1 MEKLRKE
8 LVEVREQIRELLEKQ
23 TKLEQR
29 LEALAKKDGEVALSE
44 LASVQ
49 SATPANIAHAHP
61 EPELAEPLS
70 KRLDVALRGDV
81 ERGKLRK
88 PTIVEDVEEIH
99 DRQPSRSTPSTAPG
113 VHYVVSLAA
122 SVTSW
127 DALSTL
133 LRSSGYRSSV
143 KLAWT
148 CRGLLSQIQDV
159 AFAFQQWFPSRV
171 LVLGGGALS
180 GSKSSE
186 LFDGSWR
193 SLAEMAVSRAF
204 GAALCTRDG
213 RVLVMGGKDG
223 DTILDSVE
231 EYDLDRNL
239 WQTVAPMQHA
249 RWGATA
255 VEFQNEVYVIGGRGI
270 SSPVLQCERLSR
282 SKWQLAPS
290 LIEPRISATAAV
302 LGGDLFVLGGGG
314 SALTAERLDLEAG
327 RWTIEPLPTQVPVRL
342 ASTMAWS
349 HSQGLVSIGGASAGS
364 PGTALARNEC
374 LVVRFG
380 QASWVQLPSWRIP
393 RLSPA
398 VAVSEEGDI
407 YVMGGRHNKEACALA
422 DVWVPETKSWREMPP
437 MLQTRDGAACVI
449 VR

>member
-1 MEKLRKE
+1 MEEDSVEKLRKE

-327 RWTIEPLPTQVPVRL
+327 RWTIEPLPTQVQIYDDMIY
-342 ASTMAWS
+342 STRYYNFPERCPFAWLPPWRGVTPRAWS
-349 HSQGLVSIGGASAGS
+349 PLVEPQQDPLALLS
-364 PGTALARNEC
+364 PGMSAWWC
-374 LVVRFG
+374 
-380 QASWVQLPSWRIP
+380 ASGR
-393 RLSPA
+393 RGY
-398 VAVSEEGDI
+398 VAP
-407 YVMGGRHNKEACALA
+407 N
-422 DVWVPETKSWREMPP
+422 
-437 MLQTRDGAACVI
+437 
-449 VR
+449 